1 MSNYFIAMLMLSAGS
16 FIHSRSSA
24 PEMRPATPA
33 ADIAW
38 EWLARAA
45 FIAWIVLIVWGF
57 ARLHWSQPLAGL
69 IGSLGV
75 NALLGHVGPLPAWP
89 RISAIFCAGGLLAAV
104 ATIAG

>member
-45 FIAWIVLIVWGF
+45 LIAWVVLIVWGF

-104 ATIAG
+104 AAIAG